1 MPNYILE
8 YDFTHTLIG
17 MKRNFNKNKKITLSL
32 NSKANN
38 TGGRANDF
46 VVQLQIM
53 EASAG
58 NIWETVATA
67 SFPRNGSKTVT
78 FNYLPKVAPH
88 RLRFEKSTDGVR
100 VTGTGLIYN

>member
-1 MPNYILE
+1 MPNYFLE
-8 YDFTHTLIG
+8 HDFTHTLNG
-17 MKRNFNKNKKITLSL
+17 MVRNFNKNKKITLGL

-38 TGGRANDF
+38 AGGRADDF
-46 VVQLQIM
+46 VVQLQIDTK
-53 EASAG
+53 SNYG
-58 NIWETVATA
+58 FITVATA

-78 FNYLPKVAPH
+78 FDYLPKVAPH